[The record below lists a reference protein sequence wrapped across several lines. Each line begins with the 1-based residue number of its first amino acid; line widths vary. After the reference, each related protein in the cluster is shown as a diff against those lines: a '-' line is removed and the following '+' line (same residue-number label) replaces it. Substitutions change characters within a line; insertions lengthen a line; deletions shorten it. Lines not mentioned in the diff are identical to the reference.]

1 MSIYEKIKRLCEAE
15 GFFVSNIGNVVPGI
29 KVDKS
34 TVSHWKKGN
43 KPGPATLK
51 AIAEYFGKPIEY
63 FYDDY
68 EEEDEP
74 KQFYADDDVQTIAQ
88 ELYDNPAAR
97 ALFNA
102 SKKLSKQEMLMVA
115 SLIESLTGGKND
127 Q

>member
-1 MSIYEKIKRLCEAE
+1 MTIYEKIKRLCEAE
-15 GFFVSNIGNVVPGI
+15 GFFVSNIGKVIPNAG
-29 KVDKS
+29 VDKS

-68 EEEDEP
+68 EAEP
-74 KQFYADDDVQTIAQ
+74 KDVQFYDNADVQSIAQ

-115 SLIESLTGGKND
+115 SLIESLTGGKDD

>member
-1 MSIYEKIKRLCEAE
+1 MNIYEKIKRLCEAE
-15 GFFVSNIGNVVPGI
+15 GFFISNLGDKIPGLI
-29 KVDKS
+29 LDKS
-34 TVSHWKKGN
+34 TVSMWKKGSR
-43 KPGPATLK
+43 PRPSTLK
-51 AIAEYFGKPIEY
+51 SIAEYFGKPIEY

-74 KQFYADDDVQTIAQ
+74 KQFYADDDVQAIAQ

-115 SLIESLTGGKND
+115 SLIESLTGGKTD

>member
-1 MSIYEKIKRLCEAE
+1 MTVYEKIKRLCESE
-15 GFFVSNIGNVVPGI
+15 GFFVSNLGDKIPNLMI
-29 KVDKS
+29 DKS
-34 TVSHWKKGN
+34 TISLWKKGSR
-43 KPGPATLK
+43 PRPATLK

-68 EEEDEP
+68 VEEDEP
-74 KQFYADDDVQTIAQ
+74 KQYYSDDDVQAIAQ

>member
-1 MSIYEKIKRLCEAE
+1 MNTYEKIKRLCEAE
-15 GFFVSNIGNVVPGI
+15 GFYISRISEKINVP
-29 KVDKS
+29 VDKS
-34 TVSHWKKGN
+34 AVSGWKKGN
-43 KPGPATLK
+43 KPKPNTLK

-68 EEEDEP
+68 EEEEEP
-74 KQFYADDDVQTIAQ
+74 KQFYADDDVQAIAQ

>member
-1 MSIYEKIKRLCEAE
+1 MNIYEKIKRLCEAE
-15 GFFVSNIGNVVPGI
+15 GFFISNLGDKIPGLI
-29 KVDKS
+29 LDKS
-34 TVSHWKKGN
+34 TVSMWKKGSRP
-43 KPGPATLK
+43 KPSTLK
-51 AIAEYFGKPIEY
+51 MIAEYFGKPLEY

-68 EEEDEP
+68 EDEP
-74 KQFYADDDVQTIAQ
+74 KQFYADDDVQAIAQ